1 MRAERTRRQE
11 VTIAEGKKQAAILE
25 AEGVKQSLILNA
37 QGESESRIMKAEAFK
52 TEKILLAQGEAESIQ
67 LVQQAKA
74 IGLDAVRK
82 VYAEQGGSN
91 NLLMMEVLRS
101 QNEIA
106 KDLANGTSQK
116 IFLPTEAAGLFGSI
130 KGIQELLSTRDSL
143 ADQS

>member
-1 MRAERTRRQE
+1 
-11 VTIAEGKKQAAILE
+11 
-25 AEGVKQSLILNA
+25 
-37 QGESESRIMKAEAFK
+37 MKAEAIK
-52 TEKILLAQGEAESIQ
+52 TERILLAQGEAESIQ

-82 VYAEQGGSN
+82 VYADKEGAE

-116 IFLPTEAAGLFGSI
+116 IFLPTEAAGLFGPSR
-130 KGIQELLSTRDSL
+130 GDTRDVRFKRLVCRDSPNIT
-143 ADQS
+143 SF